1 MMKVQKLQKPRR
13 TRRRPSD
20 AEIAERLSGTRGR
33 CFTRDG
39 TAWRDTQ
46 SGASGTLEE
55 LERAWLAEVAQ

>member
-1 MMKVQKLQKPRR
+1 MTKKTKKPV
-13 TRRRPSD
+13 TTPPRPTD
-20 AEIAERLSGTRGR
+20 AELAEMLCGTRGR

-46 SGASGTLEE
+46 SGARGTLEE